1 MATAAA
7 TNSDRSQASVIPAI
21 DVSTFRTHGFTVVEN
36 VIAQSRIDRMREKVL
51 HHSTFGVRSAGG
63 IAIADFLAMPE
74 FSFMH
79 DLPNDAR
86 VRAVLGRIF
95 AGERYRY
102 CSHNDIG
109 IDRLAGWHKDKLNN
123 EYARYQRSPIFPEP
137 NAPAGS
143 RWTPN
148 HAGNGHFIVK
158 AALYLSDHV
167 DNNHSLMLVPGTH
180 TKADYST
187 SGARFLHPK
196 KGSLVVFEQRITHR
210 GQLERGEQAGRV
222 MVSLGFG
229 RVNHWTD
236 EFEAGTRARQRNQRR
251 CQDAMR
257 TKQMQLEASGRQVAT
272 HEWYKQA
279 ICNGTLCGGPRSS
292 LCKFAG

>member
-1 MATAAA
+1 
-7 TNSDRSQASVIPAI
+7 
-21 DVSTFRTHGFTVVEN
+21 
-36 VIAQSRIDRMREKVL
+36 MREKVL
-51 HHSTFGVRSAGG
+51 RHSRFGVRSAGG
-63 IAIADFLAMPE
+63 IAIADFLAIPE

-79 DLPNDAR
+79 DLPNDPR
-86 VRAVLGRIF
+86 MRAVLGRIF

-123 EYARYQRSPIFPEP
+123 EYTRYQRSPIFPARA
-137 NAPAGS
+137 APAAS
-143 RWTPN
+143 RWTPSR
-148 HAGNGHFIVK
+148 AGDGHFIVK

-180 TKADYST
+180 TKADYGT
-187 SGARFLHPK
+187 TGARFLHPK

-210 GQLERGEQAGRV
+210 GQSERGAAGRV

-229 RVNHWTD
+229 RVNRWTD
-236 EFEAGTRARQRNQRR
+236 EFEAGTRARQQNQRR

-257 TKQMQLEASGRQVAT
+257 TQQVRLEASGKVAT
-272 HEWYKQA
+272 HDWYKQT
-279 ICNGTLCGGPRSS
+279 ICNGTRCGGKRSS
-292 LCKFAG
+292 LCMFAG